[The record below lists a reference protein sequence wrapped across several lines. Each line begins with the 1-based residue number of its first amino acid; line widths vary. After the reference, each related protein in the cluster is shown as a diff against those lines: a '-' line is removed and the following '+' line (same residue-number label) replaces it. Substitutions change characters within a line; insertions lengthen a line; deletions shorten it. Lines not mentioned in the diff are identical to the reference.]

1 MYSIFH
7 KKIML
12 KPPYIYIYIYA
23 RLHGSGSRGGDY
35 GCWFGSSRSRGC
47 TGAHKLNHGPV
58 RVVACGITEV
68 RQKCTC
74 VSQETLL
81 RDKIAICGN
90 IDHCY
95 NKVKVSTQFLA
106 MVRCLYTRAYDSLI
120 TGKGNSLIQ
129 GEASKPP
136 KCLGWLKRKVQSRT
150 WKGSIQTR
158 RIYEEN
164 VDFYIFFK
172 KKPMLLVCSII
183 VCFVFR

>member
-12 KPPYIYIYIYA
+12 KPPYIYIYA
-23 RLHGSGSRGGDY
+23 RLHGSGSRGRDY
-35 GCWFGSSRSRGC
+35 GCRFGSSRSRGC

-106 MVRCLYTRAYDSLI
+106 MVAFTQGRMILWSL
-120 TGKGNSLIQ
+120 GKAILWFKVKQ
-129 GEASKPP
+129 ASHQNA
-136 KCLGWLKRKVQSRT
+136 LVG
-150 WKGSIQTR
+150 WKGKFRAEHEREAFKQDGFTKKTLT
-158 RIYEEN
+158 
-164 VDFYIFFK
+164 FTLK
-172 KKPMLLVCSII
+172 KKKTHVAGLFYYSMFCI
-183 VCFVFR
+183 

>member
-12 KPPYIYIYIYA
+12 KPPYIYIYA
-23 RLHGSGSRGGDY
+23 RLHGSGSRGRDY
-35 GCWFGSSRSRGC
+35 GCRFGSSRSRGC

-95 NKVKVSTQFLA
+95 NKVQSQYTIFSHGTLPLHKGVWFFDHWERQFF
-106 MVRCLYTRAYDSLI
+106 DSRWSKQATKMPWLVEKESSEQNMK
-120 TGKGNSLIQ
+120 GKHSNKTDLRR
-129 GEASKPP
+129 KR
-136 KCLGWLKRKVQSRT
+136 WL
-150 WKGSIQTR
+150 
-158 RIYEEN
+158 
-164 VDFYIFFK
+164 
-172 KKPMLLVCSII
+172 LH
-183 VCFVFR
+183 